1 MLYFVFFM
9 ACSPESTEGQ
19 LVTLYYYFYYYYVFG
34 LLPRVIHQL

>member
-1 MLYFVFFM
+1 M
-9 ACSPESTEGQ
+9 ACSSSESTEGQ